1 MCHYRLHKVWCCIL
15 HVCAVCSHG
24 SESEDSV
31 QGTVIENRT
40 DGIDKELAQGE
51 NKTSKI
57 DKESE
62 TKEENT
68 NERSSPAESKMNRS
82 DEDPAS
88 DLPQSDDDSA
98 PGEDKMNR
106 TDEDSALG
114 SATEDKINRSDERQ
128 FMERPRPLGEDVS
141 LSASLEEEA
150 ALLPPSNSS
159 LVSRVFKVAFLGRSE
174 CTRCLCSLSL
184 NNITRSHLRLC
195 GAFVHA

>member
-1 MCHYRLHKVWCCIL
+1 ML
-15 HVCAVCSHG
+15 CAVCSHG

-40 DGIDKELAQGE
+40 NAIDKELAQGE
-51 NKTSKI
+51 NMTSKI

-62 TKEENT
+62 TKEENISRT
-68 NERSSPAESKMNRS
+68 NVCSSPAESKMNRS

-159 LVSRVFKVAFLGRSE
+159 LVSRVFKVAFLGRSVMHQM
-174 CTRCLCSLSL
+174 SLFSQ
-184 NNITRSHLRLC
+184 S
-195 GAFVHA
+195 